1 MKKHTFLQEGSDR
14 DEKQYYCHQIHLQKH
29 TREYVSAVLKIKAIC
44 ENSKGVVV
52 TTELPKV
59 QAKISENNSHEVNN
73 KILFYS

>member
-1 MKKHTFLQEGSDR
+1 MKIQ
-14 DEKQYYCHQIHLQKH
+14 
-29 TREYVSAVLKIKAIC
+29 
-44 ENSKGVVV
+44 KGVVV